1 MKSVLKDIPR
11 RVYIRYGLL
20 CLPGTAAFILVLVII
35 QHWVPIPFWLWTT
48 LIILW
53 LLKEVILFPF
63 VWRSYDNAPADDS
76 RTMVGR
82 WGVTRDRLAP
92 TGYVLINGELWKAEK
107 MTNEAPIEKNQRVKV
122 RHIDGLKLIVALDDA
137 GGDM

>member
-1 MKSVLKDIPR
+1 MTSVPKDIPR

-35 QHWVPIPFWLWTT
+35 QHWVPIPLWLWTT
-48 LIILW
+48 LCILW
-53 LLKEVILFPF
+53 LAKEVILFPF

-76 RTMVGR
+76 RAMVGR
-82 WGVTRDRLAP
+82 WGVTRERLAP

-107 MTNEAPIEKNQRVKV
+107 MRNEAPIEKNQRVRV

-137 GGDM
+137 GDM

>member
-1 MKSVLKDIPR
+1 MPTRLQDIPR

-20 CLPGTAAFILVLVII
+20 CLPGIAAFVLVLVII
-35 QHWVPIPFWLWTT
+35 QHWLPIPIWLWIT

-53 LLKEVILFPF
+53 IAKEVILFPF
-63 VWRSYDNAPADDS
+63 VWRSYDHAPADDS
-76 RTMVGR
+76 RSMVGR

-107 MTNEAPIEKNQRVKV
+107 LANEAPIEKNQRVQV
-122 RHIDGLKLIVALDDA
+122 RQIDGLKLFVALDDA
-137 GGDM
+137 GDP